1 MLFDMSV
8 LDEEFDPAQLPS
20 LDADAR
26 FERNALAPICRLPV
40 DILIL
45 VLHYIQDTRGRNRR
59 ASFLADFTS
68 EWTCVML
75 VCRHFRA
82 VAVQTPTLWSAIDL
96 RCAQEWVDLCLERTQ
111 GNIPLQISDRRSG
124 SKEIEPYLHRAQSA
138 VLRGDLTEVL
148 CAPGLK
154 LRALEVSCDRKER
167 GNWLVV
173 SSSTFGG
180 KNLLLRTLRLRGFAV
195 SLFTGAPAMPHL
207 RELQLE
213 LITTNFTA
221 LARLWSATPRLEHL
235 YLRSLQF
242 SDTCNW
248 SQRHL
253 PYEPDMLEPVP
264 AKVCLPHLKTLRIS
278 EELVAMS
285 ALVRMLPTPNVML
298 HLQLQTYAHYSQLT
312 ALGENYTEIYAA
324 CLPFLRKL
332 LDQDHVQGG
341 THVRYM
347 TRYWSDGSQVGG
359 SFRLTSPHTY
369 HYTPTYLPHHTVP
382 ALSFD
387 FDCPINRPHF
397 LLDTIETLHLEFS
410 SEGREDTIAC
420 DPVEADSF
428 ATLTHLHT
436 LIVDMPLPRVDWI
449 RNWVI
454 GRRGQIKEVKLA
466 HSFTPPQI
474 ATLEEE
480 LRKEGLAPRISQL
493 PPPSPDAV

>member
-45 VLHYIQDTRGRNRR
+45 VLHYIQDTRGRNQRR
-59 ASFLADFTS
+59 SFLATFTS
-68 EWTCVML
+68 EWMCVML

-82 VAVQTPTLWSAIDL
+82 VAVQTPTLWSVIDL
-96 RCAQEWVDLCLERTQ
+96 GCAQEWVDLCLERTQ
-111 GNIPLQISDRRSG
+111 GNIPLQIRDRRTG
-124 SKEIEPYLHRAQSA
+124 VKEMEPYLHRAQSA

-148 CAPGLK
+148 CTPGLK
-154 LRALEVSCDRKER
+154 LRALEVFCGRIDR
-167 GNWLVV
+167 GHWLAV

-180 KNLLLRTLRLRGFAV
+180 KNPLLRNLRLRGFSV
-195 SLFTGAPAMPHL
+195 SLFTDAPSMPHL

-235 YLRSLQF
+235 YLRILQF
-242 SDTCNW
+242 SDTINW
-248 SQRHL
+248 SQRSL

-264 AKVCLPHLKTLRIS
+264 AKVRLPHLKTLRIS

-285 ALVRMLPTPNVML
+285 ALVRMLPTPSVML
-298 HLQLQTYAHYSQLT
+298 HLQVENYAHDHQLI
-312 ALGENYTEIYAA
+312 ALGENYTAIYAA

-347 TRYWSDGSQVGG
+347 PDCWPDGSHVGG
-359 SFRLTSPHTY
+359 YFRLTSPHKCAA
-369 HYTPTYLPHHTVP
+369 TYLSHRTVP

-387 FDCPINRPHF
+387 FRCPIDRPHF
-397 LLDTIETLHLEFS
+397 LLDSIETLHMES
-410 SEGREDTIAC
+410 TEGHEDTVVC
-420 DPVEADSF
+420 DPVAADSF

-436 LIVDMPLPRVDWI
+436 LIVDMPLARVDWI

-466 HSFTPPQI
+466 YSFTPLQI

-480 LRKEGLAPRISQL
+480 LRKEGLTPKISQL
-493 PPPSPDAV
+493 PPSSPDNV